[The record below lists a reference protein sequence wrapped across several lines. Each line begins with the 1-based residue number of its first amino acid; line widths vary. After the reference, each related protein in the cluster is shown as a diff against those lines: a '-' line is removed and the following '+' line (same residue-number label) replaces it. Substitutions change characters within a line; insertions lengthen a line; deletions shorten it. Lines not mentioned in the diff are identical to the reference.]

1 MTVSKPKT
9 IVLVALFGL
18 GLFVRLFQVD
28 SVVLGWHSH
37 RQADTYSVTKNLS
50 ANLSTFFLPTYHDLS
65 HIQSGL
71 PNPKGIRLVELP
83 LYNLAVVILNK
94 LTQLPLII
102 SHRLVIILAS
112 LITAYLLYR
121 LILPTKDYLAA
132 LMALFWFTF
141 LPFSIYYSRS
151 VLPEMISV
159 ALGVGSLFVFKKHPI
174 FSAVLLSLVLLIKPF
189 FAICLLPA
197 FIYLFFKSKPSLR
210 SFFITVIAF
219 GLALIPILLWRNLT
233 SLYPQGVPSNAWLFN
248 LSTHPVFPEWWRGY
262 NLTLINQI
270 EAFRP
275 HWWYW
280 LFYKRLSLMILGG
293 GLVIPYIIGLIKSH
307 PLVGL
312 NRAMFLGT
320 FLYFAIVAGGNL
332 RHDYYQIFTLPQVAL
347 SLGLGFSAILKF
359 KKRHIAIPLLL
370 ILSIYSL
377 YTTVRLISPNY
388 QIYNSTQLQLS
399 QIAKK
404 YLPPNALVI
413 APAQGDTTFL
423 YFLGHSGYPLEMDN
437 YKSLSELHRQDL
449 YLVSTNIND
458 YTRKVIQT
466 GTVLWTGP
474 DGIIIKIPILP

>member
-9 IVLVALFGL
+9 IALVAIIVL

-37 RQADTYSVTKNLS
+37 RQADTYSVTKNLA

-65 HIQSGL
+65 HVQSGL

-83 LYNLAVVILNK
+83 LYNLLVVLLNN

-102 SHRLVIILAS
+102 SHRLVVILAS

-132 LMALFWFTF
+132 IFALFWFTF

-159 ALGVGSLFVFKKHPI
+159 TLGIGSLYVFKKHPI
-174 FSAVLLSLVLLIKPF
+174 YSALLLSLVMLIKPF

-197 FIYLFFKSKPSLR
+197 FIYIFFKSKPTLR

-248 LSTHPVFPEWWRGY
+248 LSPHPVFPEWWRGY

-280 LFYKRLSLMILGG
+280 LFYKRLVLMILGG
-293 GLVIPYIIGLIKSH
+293 GLVIPYIVGLLKSH

-312 NRAMFLGT
+312 NRALALGT

-332 RHDYYQIFTLPQVAL
+332 RHDYYQIFTLPQIAL
-347 SLGLGFSAILKF
+347 SLGLGFSAILKY
-359 KKRHIAIPLLL
+359 KKRFMAIPLLL

-377 YTTVRLISPNY
+377 YTTTRLIYPNY
-388 QIYNSTQLQLS
+388 QIYNSTQLHLS
-399 QIAKK
+399 QIAAD
-404 YLPPNALVI
+404 YVPPNALVI
-413 APAQGDTTFL
+413 APAQGDTTYL
-423 YFLGHSGYPLEMDN
+423 YFLGRSGYPLEMDN
-437 YKSLSELHRQDL
+437 FQSLATLHQQDL
-449 YLVSTNIND
+449 YLVSTDIND
-458 YTRKVIQT
+458 YTHKVQKT
-466 GTVLWTGP
+466 GKVLWTGP
-474 DGIIIKIPILP
+474 NGIIIKIPYQP